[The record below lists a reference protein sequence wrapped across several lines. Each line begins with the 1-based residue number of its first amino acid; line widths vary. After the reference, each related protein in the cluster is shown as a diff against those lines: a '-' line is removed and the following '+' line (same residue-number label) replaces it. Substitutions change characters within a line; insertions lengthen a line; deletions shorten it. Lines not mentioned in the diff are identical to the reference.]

1 MERIK
6 HLVGGDSCEL
16 SLTGAALGLFYAC
29 VGLDRHY
36 CYRMATSRADTRS
49 MVEFGIRERYRWRYA
64 QPHALAFGPR
74 SSCLLSTTSVRGVR
88 SCIRSSWLAACPKTK
103 TAIMSSWSDIFL
115 HLEFP
120 IVYFEHIYQ
129 STWFRRELRS
139 NKTPQSRLLLY
150 FTCALHVQQCL
161 RNCIHQ

>member
-36 CYRMATSRADTRS
+36 CYRMATSRADARS

-74 SSCLLSTTSVRGVR
+74 SSCPVHDQ
-88 SCIRSSWLAACPKTK
+88 CA
-103 TAIMSSWSDIFL
+103 
-115 HLEFP
+115 
-120 IVYFEHIYQ
+120 
-129 STWFRRELRS
+129 RR
-139 NKTPQSRLLLY
+139 TLLY
-150 FTCALHVQQCL
+150 SEFLACCL
-161 RNCIHQ
+161 SQN